1 MSLFQILALPLVAA
15 LFVRSVVRLARGGG
29 PRAVVALGAASWLL
43 AGVAIVRPELTI
55 RIAKVMGIG
64 RGADLVLYFFVI
76 AFLAAFF
83 YFYNTILKIR
93 SDISKVV
100 RHLAIAE
107 TFQHMPRETQ
117 AVEGKKAAS
126 SAEPL
131 LHHGEQP
138 GER

>member
-29 PRAVVALGAASWLL
+29 PRAVVALGAAIWLL

-55 RIAKVMGIG
+55 RVAKVMGIG

-107 TFQHMPRETQ
+107 TVQHMPRETQ
-117 AVEGKKAAS
+117 AAEGKKDAS

>member
-29 PRAVVALGAASWLL
+29 PRAVVALGAAIWLL

-55 RIAKVMGIG
+55 RVAKVMGIG

-107 TFQHMPRETQ
+107 TFQHMPSETH
-117 AVEGKKAAS
+117 AAEEKKDAS

-131 LHHGEQP
+131 LRHGEQP